1 MKKSKKFL
9 LPFSLVLLLVIA
21 GMFYMKSIVSHAD
34 TIPSDSIKSQL
45 ETMYNGKVSDLLLN
59 DDIYGATL
67 TRAGSVYS
75 VRVDGETGKVISMI
89 LKEPSKEL
97 VSKQKEDAEKADK
110 NKDEPSVGKTEEVPA
125 QPVPEEP
132 KPQPEAPK
140 PAPAQPKP
148 QPKPAPKP
156 APKSQQ
162 QEQQKNHQ
170 QNQYN
175 NHNHQN
181 NRHENKP
188 AQQNTVIIS
197 KQQAIKIALA
207 QLNGEVDDVDF
218 VQTSE
223 GGYYLIEI
231 EIDVE
236 DGPDEATYQIHAI
249 SGKIMSVTRDD

>member
-1 MKKSKKFL
+1 MKKSKKFW

-21 GMFYMKSIVSHAD
+21 GIFYMKSIVSHAD

-45 ETMYNGKVSDLLLN
+45 EKMYNGKVSDLLLN

-67 TRAGSVYS
+67 TREGSIYL
-75 VRVDGETGKVISMI
+75 VRVDGATGKVISII

-97 VSKQKEDAEKADK
+97 VTKQKEAAEKADK
-110 NKDEPSVGKTEEVPA
+110 KKDEPSIGKTEEVPVKPA
-125 QPVPEEP
+125 PEEP
-132 KPQPEAPK
+132 KSQPEAPK

-148 QPKPAPKP
+148 EPKQTPKP
-156 APKSQQ
+156 QQ
-162 QEQQKNHQ
+162 Q

-175 NHNHQN
+175 NHPN

-197 KQQAIKIALA
+197 KQQAIKIALT
-207 QLNGEVDDVDF
+207 QLNGEVDGVDF

-249 SGKIMSVTRDD
+249 SGKIMSVTWDD

>member
-1 MKKSKKFL
+1 MKKSKKFW

-45 ETMYNGKVSDLLLN
+45 EKMYNGKVSDLLLN

-67 TRAGSVYS
+67 TREGSIYL
-75 VRVDGETGKVISMI
+75 VRVDGATGKVISII

-97 VSKQKEDAEKADK
+97 VTKQKEAAEKADK
-110 NKDEPSVGKTEEVPA
+110 KKDEPSIGKTEEVPVKPA
-125 QPVPEEP
+125 PEEP
-132 KPQPEAPK
+132 KSQPEAPK

-148 QPKPAPKP
+148 EPKPEPKQTPKP
-156 APKSQQ
+156 QQ
-162 QEQQKNHQ
+162 Q

-175 NHNHQN
+175 NHPN

-197 KQQAIKIALA
+197 KQQAIKIALT
-207 QLNGEVDDVDF
+207 QLNGEVDGVDF

-249 SGKIMSVTRDD
+249 SGKIMSVTWDD